1 VKPDD
6 IRRLYARERAAT
18 DEEAAQ
24 TEADARSDPEIARA
38 MWETTIAIAPTE
50 PATAHVLS
58 IALGD
63 LIIALISERVAADDA
78 WALKAAAVIF
88 EAQRR
93 TSRPPRTP
101 RGKPSKMA

>member
-1 VKPDD
+1 VTPEE
-6 IRRLYARERAAT
+6 IRRLYARETAAT
-18 DEEAAQ
+18 AADAAQ
-24 TEADARSDPEIARA
+24 TEADARTDPEIARA

-63 LIIALISERVAADDA
+63 LLIALISERVASDDD
-78 WALKAAAVIF
+78 WAFKAAAAVF

-101 RGKPSKMA
+101 RGKPNKMA